1 MTAFLA
7 YLAAAALV
15 LQLIGAGVIPVLVL
29 VLLWFAA
36 GLMVPWLFARDDFA
50 RDETG

>member
-15 LQLIGAGVIPVLVL
+15 LQLIGAGVVPVLAL
-29 VLLWFAA
+29 VLAWFAA
-36 GLMVPWLFARDDFA
+36 GLMVPWLFARD
-50 RDETG
+50 ETA